1 MTQRCASNIIVR
13 TQVKRSICFLDRAKQ
28 EVSPGAARD
37 GFTAFQKTNDASPF
51 TAFQKTNDASP
62 FTASRKTNAIYAR
75 QGPLI
80 LFNKP

>member
-51 TAFQKTNDASP
+51 TVF
-62 FTASRKTNAIYAR
+62 RKTNAIHALY
-75 QGPLI
+75 GVPE
-80 LFNKP
+80 NKCDLRPSRAPYFI